1 MASSTPAPQLA
12 PTSAALLA
20 QTTTHERVL
29 LAQAVFEKGTG
40 DFEAVGRLLRGHAL
54 LSARG
59 EAWFTA
65 ENLAQ
70 TFAVLLQ
77 NVGVD
82 AATQFPPQSPDVRRI
97 AHKYYMDRVHELYR
111 AMDECGD
118 QFRITYSEIQEL
130 KDGKLDWRLT
140 HPERAVPPSPMQAG
154 ATLP

>member
-1 MASSTPAPQLA
+1 MSASPAPSLPPA
-12 PTSAALLA
+12 SAALLA

-54 LSARG
+54 LRARG
-59 EAWFTA
+59 EEWFTA

-82 AATQFPPQSPDVRRI
+82 GATHFPPQSPEVRKI

-111 AMDECGD
+111 GMEECGD

-140 HPERAVPPSPMQAG
+140 HPERAVPPSPAPG
-154 ATLP
+154 TATLP